1 MHPFGRHGGE
11 MPVFGD
17 QYPVLRQAS
26 RDYLSVSL
34 APSDFGVVAGR
45 PKPAR
50 KILEHLVAQQAQ
62 WRPPSRQNTG
72 FVIGT
77 ASDRLP

>member
-1 MHPFGRHGGE
+1 MHALGRHGGE

-17 QYPVLRQAS
+17 QYPVLRQAP
-26 RDYLSVSL
+26 RDHLPVSL
-34 APSDFGVVAGR
+34 APSDLGVIAGR

-62 WRPPSRQNTG
+62 
-72 FVIGT
+72 
-77 ASDRLP
+77 RLPSG